1 MMFFLY
7 FFFILAVQGSK
18 SLKQTVWFYNEKKN
32 FY

>member
-1 MMFFLY
+1 MLFFLD
-7 FFFILAVQGSK
+7 FFDILAEQGSK

>member
-1 MMFFLY
+1 MLFFLE
-7 FFFILAVQGSK
+7 FFVILAVQGSK